1 MSQLVT
7 QQAEFPSNPGTGI
20 FRLRRS
26 QPDVQSANQNDLFSR
41 TTLVRHQQWLWMK
54 QVTSPREPP
63 SVYNHPLCPATG
75 ILNLFLFIR
84 GYSKELLIVL
94 IITMVFL
101 MLLYVAS
108 CLLMWH
114 VSDAAPISNPL
125 PAAISGSSDAWASLV
140 ANVAPLLVLVG
151 EKHVKGYFKSM
162 SNQSHFLLYAVSP
175 IGLITTIVTLIRLH
189 GTPFMKK
196 VIGRQ
201 FETRSEVLAD
211 VTSVSY
217 NGVGLEYKGRGTN
230 QVLEQTTSPSPEDEA
245 RVGVYLSMSGSGRI
259 YNKAIY
265 NHIELIRA
273 YDEAIGCE
281 NSREIGWYTIDIV
294 SVRGDDGLS
303 RARNLAFCL
312 ARTHGAGVG
321 DAIVQSDFTDYFASY
336 DGGFT
341 VVDLDEVTRNRRL
354 DECTVL
360 TATHLHGPGL
370 SPSISSTA
378 GVGSQIFSYFST
390 AATRYIASSVCIF
403 ANIAIIAIDAT
414 TQEETMTLVLISV
427 GIATVFLTS
436 WASTAFIARAAEVYH
451 IPLEGFDMLSAGV
464 FSAKDPVGTGLV
476 ASLSSIPI
484 SVPAKKAHSVFLV
497 ILLVLCSALAYVS
510 LYLGLRVSV
519 WWVPFAMLG
528 NSVFAACLRTVST
541 NGIQLESC
549 SGQIVSAFANYRV
562 KSELCSLLVAQKEK
576 YSKEAA
582 LASLGSN
589 NGSCSDVCTQS
600 SFGKETC
607 AHVSSVYTVLAIS
620 GPNVS
625 PLSNGLRSQGNSTI
639 QRVLLCNAYAVVEA
653 LNAKNY
659 HPKDSGDL
667 FSGGKASLR
676 SELIAHDGMWEQELD
691 ILVQLTEDFY
701 IPSDITSRLI
711 ALLQIW
717 VTEAF
722 LKEYVFYKSRTF
734 SLPHNENPSRG
745 VATDLNIF
753 GPFYTFLQEGQSGT
767 TSEIHSLQHIVRE
780 TASAWTT
787 GQAAPQSSW
796 TMIWSHKVML
806 WMAIKLNF
814 SIQHSVNREDFT
826 RMLVQERSALVEDT
840 KMMTVHTGH
849 IEVVETIRGQQARE
863 KRCQEE
869 FIPWYVD
876 CLIAVGLVVQ
886 ESEGSLEVE

>member
-1 MSQLVT
+1 MAVEKAGDKSTRTFIWV
-7 QQAEFPSNPGTGI
+7 
-20 FRLRRS
+20 
-26 QPDVQSANQNDLFSR
+26 QP
-41 TTLVRHQQWLWMK
+41 
-54 QVTSPREPP
+54 
-63 SVYNHPLCPATG
+63 NHPLFPATA
-75 ILNLFLFIR
+75 ILESFL
-84 GYSKELLIVL
+84 LLQDHLQDVPIVL
-94 IITMVFL
+94 IIKMVFL
-101 MLLYVAS
+101 VILYVVS
-108 CLLMWH
+108 CLLLCH

-140 ANVAPLLVLVG
+140 ANVAPLLILVG
-151 EKHVKGYFKSM
+151 EKHVKAYFKSM

-189 GTPFMKK
+189 GTPFMKQ

-217 NGVGLEYKGRGTN
+217 NGVGLEYKGHGTN

-281 NSREIGWYTIDIV
+281 NSSEIGWYAIDVV

-312 ARTHGAGVG
+312 TRIHGASVRET
-321 DAIVQSDFTDYFASY
+321 ITQSEFTNYFASY
-336 DGGFT
+336 DEGFA
-341 VVDLDEVTRNRRL
+341 VVELDEATRNRRL

-360 TATHLHGPGL
+360 TATHLNGSGL
-370 SPSISSTA
+370 SPSITSTA
-378 GVGSQIFSYFST
+378 GAGGQISSCFST
-390 AATRYIASSVCIF
+390 AATRYIATSVCIF
-403 ANIAIIAIDAT
+403 ANITIIAIDAT
-414 TQEETMTLVLISV
+414 TQEETMTLILISV

-436 WASTAFIARAAEVYH
+436 WASTAFIARAADIYH
-451 IPLEGFDMLSAGV
+451 VPLEGFDMLSAGV
-464 FSAKDPVGTGLV
+464 FSMMDPIGTGLL
-476 ASLSSIPI
+476 APLSSISI
-484 SVPAKKAHSVFLV
+484 SVPAKKPHSVFLV
-497 ILLVLCSALAYVS
+497 VFLVMCSASGYVS

-541 NGIQLESC
+541 TGIQLESC
-549 SGQIVSAFANYRV
+549 SGHKVSDFAKYRA

-576 YSKEAA
+576 YSKEAV

-589 NGSCSDVCTQS
+589 NGSCSDICTQF

-607 AHVSSVYTVLAIS
+607 PHVSSVYTVLAIS
-620 GPNVS
+620 GPNIS
-625 PLSNGLRSQGNSTI
+625 PLANGLRSQGYSPI

-659 HPKDSGDL
+659 RLKDSDDL

-676 SELIAHDGMWEQELD
+676 SEIIAHDGIWEQNLD

-701 IPSDITSRLI
+701 IPSDITSQLI

-722 LKEYVFYKSRTF
+722 LKEHICYKSRNF
-734 SLPHNENPSRG
+734 SLPQNENLSPG

-753 GPFYTFLQEGQSGT
+753 GPFYTFLQERQSGT

-780 TASAWTT
+780 TASAWATS
-787 GQAAPQSSW
+787 QAAPQSSW
-796 TMIWSHKVML
+796 TTIWSHKVML
-806 WMAIKLNF
+806 WMAVKLIF
-814 SIQHSVNREDFT
+814 SIQHSASREDFT
-826 RMLVQERSALVEDT
+826 RMLVQERNALVEDT

-849 IEVVETIRGQQARE
+849 IEVVETIRGQQACE
-863 KRCQEE
+863 KRCQET

-876 CLIAVGLVVQ
+876 CLIAVGLAVH